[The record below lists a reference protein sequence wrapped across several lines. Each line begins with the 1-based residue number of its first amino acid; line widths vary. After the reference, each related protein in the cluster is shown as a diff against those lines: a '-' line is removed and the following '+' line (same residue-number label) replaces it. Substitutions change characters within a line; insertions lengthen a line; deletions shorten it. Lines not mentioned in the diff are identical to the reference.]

1 MSRKLQLCLSLLV
14 ACAAACSKS
23 GADTAAK
30 PPAARVSSS
39 SSKSGTLFVSGGGD
53 ACAKYLTPD
62 VIAKILN
69 APVRAPEVLSP
80 NSCTVKRMDHAG
92 SITITL
98 FTSPAESFQS
108 SLKNLVDPTPLA
120 GVGDDAVQS
129 LIGISAVKKPNMW
142 CDIDAG
148 GAAASTRGSHS
159 TLGKELG
166 DICNRIFA
174 DGP

>member
-1 MSRKLQLCLSLLV
+1 MSRKLHLCLSLSV
-14 ACAAACSKS
+14 VCAVACSKS
-23 GADTAAK
+23 GSDTANTH
-30 PPAARVSSS
+30 PAASASSS
-39 SSKSGTLFVSGGGD
+39 PAKSGSLFSSGGGG

-62 VIAKILN
+62 VIARILN
-69 APVRAPEVLSP
+69 APVRAPKVLSA
-80 NSCTVKRMDHAG
+80 NSCTVERLDDAG

-98 FTSPAESFQS
+98 FTTSTESFQA

-120 GVGDDAVQS
+120 GVGDEAVQS

-148 GAAASTRGSHS
+148 GAQGSTKGSRS
-159 TLGKELG
+159 TIGKELG
-166 DICNRIFA
+166 DLCNKMFA